1 MEEHLTGEG
10 VIARVQRRKLARQLE
25 DVSIAGEPVEQHT
38 AGGDG
43 VFGGRPL
50 PGRHITTVRA
60 EPPIAGRPR
69 RQMPVVRSL
78 VPKDEALRPV
88 LSQAI
93 AASRAGRIRRV
104 A

>member
-10 VIARVQRRKLARQLE
+10 VIARVQRRELARQLE

-50 PGRHITTVRA
+50 LGRHSTKV
-60 EPPIAGRPR
+60 G
-69 RQMPVVRSL
+69 QNHRSPGGL
-78 VPKDEALRPV
+78 TGSCP
-88 LSQAI
+88 
-93 AASRAGRIRRV
+93 
-104 A
+104 